1 MFLYAENITMTEDSD
16 LINRGVETLQIHMQ
30 TKRSTAERSGMA
42 EKALLWMICF
52 AVMLLIILSSTG
64 AAMAKTTTGTV
75 ATTALNLRSGPG
87 SNYIS
92 LGLLSI
98 NKQVTILDEI
108 YDTAGEKWYYVIS
121 PAGTEGYVSAKYI
134 EVNSDAEYVT
144 DESFESYLNSQGFPE
159 SYKPYLRELHARY
172 PQWVFKAAD
181 TGLDWDSVIQAES
194 KVGTSLVASSSPSSW
209 KSMEPGAYDFTTGK
223 YIEYDSGGWVC
234 ASKGIVAYYM
244 DPRNFINPVGIFQF
258 LTHSFDSSTQ
268 TKEGL
273 QNVIKN
279 TFMSGTFPE
288 PTHETYADVLMEAGK
303 TAGVNPYVLASM
315 IILEQGSSGKGGCI
329 SGTVA
334 GYEGYYN
341 FFNIGAYK
349 SGTMS
354 AVTRG
359 VWYASQSGSYGRP
372 WDSRYKSIIGGAQ
385 FYGSQYVQQN
395 KNTLY
400 FKKFNVMN
408 GQDSVGKGQYMT
420 NIQGAEGEAA
430 ALRNGYA
437 DALSDPM
444 TFLIP
449 VYRNMPN
456 ETVSMPSSGSN
467 NNYLSKLEAEGFNLT
482 PEFDRYT
489 SQYELVVSKDTKYI
503 TVNAKTSSSSASAAG
518 TGKVTL
524 SSDTTE
530 VRVTVTAASGEVR
543 VYTITVSKSQNGQ
556 QNQNETG
563 ISSSKYTFDDFV
575 RGVGEK
581 TSYEAFANN
590 IKVTNGKLD
599 VMNSSG
605 KVISSGTIAT
615 GMKVVLYDSQGET
628 VCEYSIAVT
637 GDTNGDGKINSADA
651 LAIQKHIVESRELKN
666 AYLDAADINRDGRV
680 NSLDVLYVQKHIVGS
695 YTIADQA

>member
-1 MFLYAENITMTEDSD
+1 M
-16 LINRGVETLQIHMQ
+16 QIHMQ
-30 TKRSTAERSGMA
+30 TKQERHGSTYIA
-42 EKALLWMICF
+42 EKAALWLVCL
-52 AVMLLIILSSTG
+52 AVMLVIILSSTA

-87 SNYIS
+87 SSYTS

-98 NKQVTILDEI
+98 NKQVTILDET
-108 YDTAGEKWYYVIS
+108 YDFAGEKWYKVIS

-134 EVNSDAEYVT
+134 EVNSDTEYVR
-144 DESFESYLNSQGFPE
+144 DEAFESYLNAQGFPE
-159 SYKPYLRELHARY
+159 TYKPYLRELHAKY

-181 TGLDWDSVIQAES
+181 TGLDWNSVIKAES
-194 KVGTSLVASSSPSSW
+194 KTGTSLVASSSPSSW

-234 ASKGIVAYYM
+234 ASEGIVAYYM

-258 LTHSFDSSTQ
+258 MTHSFDSSTQ
-268 TKEGL
+268 TREGL

-279 TFMSGTFPE
+279 TFMAGEFPE
-288 PTHETYADVLMEAGK
+288 PTHETYADVLMEAGRA
-303 TAGVNPYVLASM
+303 AGVNPYVLASM
-315 IILEQGSSGKGGCI
+315 IIMEQGSGGKGGCI
-329 SGTVA
+329 SGTVS

-349 SGTMS
+349 TGSMS
-354 AVTRG
+354 AVARG
-359 VWYASQSGSYGRP
+359 LWYASQSGSYGRP
-372 WDSRYKSIIGGAQ
+372 WDSRYKSILGGAQ

-408 GQDSVGKGQYMT
+408 GQENVGTGQYMT

-449 VYRNMPN
+449 VYKNMPR
-456 ETVSMPSSGSN
+456 EAAPMPSSGSN
-467 NNYLSKLEAEGFNLT
+467 NNYLSGLEAEGFTLT

-489 SQYELVVSKDTKYI
+489 SQYELVVSRDTGYI
-503 TVNAKTSSSSASAAG
+503 NVNAKASSSGASVTGA
-518 TGKVTL
+518 GKVTL
-524 SSDTTE
+524 SSDTT
-530 VRVTVTAASGEVR
+530 VIRITVTAPSGDTR

-556 QNQNETG
+556 QNQNEAG
-563 ISSSKYTFDDFV
+563 ISSSRYTFDDFV
-575 RGVGEK
+575 RGVAEK
-581 TSYEAFANN
+581 TSYGTFVNN
-590 IKVTNGKLD
+590 IKVTNGRLE
-599 VMNSSG
+599 VLNSSG
-605 KVISSGTIAT
+605 KVVSSGTVAT
-615 GMKVVLYDSQGET
+615 GMKAVLYDSQGKT
-628 VCEYSIAVT
+628 VSEYAIAVK

-651 LAIQKHIVESRELKN
+651 LAIQRHIVESRPLKGS
-666 AYLDAADINRDGRV
+666 YLDAADINRDGRV

-695 YTIADQA
+695 YTIDSKG